1 MPTSALDP
9 THVPRVATR
18 RGGIL
23 GSSWRNGVLSSCLK
37 TWHHSGCAQ
46 ALARWQLLVRKPV
59 IGGCLGSRDGAL
71 ETLHEPPGINLHCNG
86 APGACAYHPAALLAA
101 ARPPVHRLDRAPAC
115 IGSRPGCRKCYG
127 HCPAHHRRSTHC
139 GSPASAPD
147 GRAVLRQSWKPLVR
161 WTAVAGPRQRRLA
174 CIGGGAQEQFVP
186 HGSRYFFFFLH
197 VYKQTSFTIS
207 AIPLPPRRD

>member
-101 ARPPVHRLDRAPAC
+101 ARPSVHSIARPHALDPAR
-115 IGSRPGCRKCYG
+115 GAASVTGTALHTTGARPTVALPLQRQTAGLSYAS
-127 HCPAHHRRSTHC
+127 P
-139 GSPASAPD
+139 GSPSSDGPSWRDPANAVWPASGVGHKSNSFLMVPD
-147 GRAVLRQSWKPLVR
+147 
-161 WTAVAGPRQRRLA
+161 
-174 CIGGGAQEQFVP
+174 I
-186 HGSRYFFFFLH
+186 FFFLH

-207 AIPLPPRRD
+207 AIPLPPRSD